1 MPLAGGEGWMRRM
14 RMVALVV
21 TLLVLFPGFA
31 AQAQGAEDTPDG
43 FDRYEAANFPVALV
57 YDPELWE
64 LVKNVPA
71 ERNRGRDLLRL
82 RSTDDALPAEL
93 SVESFDAVSRASECF
108 DLKLDE
114 LAPSGDAVE
123 PITERNGYPIE
134 GSRRGIKYA
143 AYSLESGERGADAI
157 YIECRALPGGSGV
170 VASTLVTGLTGF
182 DDALDAAL
190 DVLDTITII
199 ERSNPTTTAAPA
211 ETAAPT
217 SDAPADALFVSPNL
231 GYYVAAIDG
240 WALVLGSSENG
251 VDGVALMDP
260 SGLDIRLRASRA
272 SDGATPES
280 CVQAS
285 ADRYAAGN
293 GVELTAAPDGTIDRP
308 SIGGEEGTVYGTST
322 YIFQGVSRVLFT
334 WCGASPDGSV
344 LVNIRGSIEAGSA
357 GLMVAS
363 VDAAAAAVRF

>member
-1 MPLAGGEGWMRRM
+1 MRI
-14 RMVALVV
+14 VALVV
-21 TLLVLFPGFA
+21 ALVVLLPGFA
-31 AQAQGAEDTPDG
+31 AQAQGTGDVPEG
-43 FDRYEAANFPVALV
+43 FDHYEAANFPVALV

-93 SVESFDAVSRASECF
+93 SVESFDEVSRASECF

-114 LAPSGDAVE
+114 LAPSGEAVE
-123 PITERNGYPIE
+123 PITERNGDPIE
-134 GSRRGIKYA
+134 DSRRGIKYA
-143 AYSLESGERGADAI
+143 AYSLESGERDVDAI
-157 YIECRALPGGSGV
+157 YIECRALPGGRGV
-170 VASTLVTGLTGF
+170 VASTLVTGLSVF

-199 ERSNPTTTAAPA
+199 ERVAPTA
-211 ETAAPT
+211 TAAPT
-217 SDAPADALFVSPNL
+217 ETAIPTPDAPADALFVSPSL
-231 GYYVAAIDG
+231 GYYIAPIDG
-240 WALVLGSSENG
+240 WALVLGSSEDG
-251 VDGVALMDP
+251 VDGVALIDP
-260 SGLDIRLRASRA
+260 NGLDIRVRASQA
-272 SDGATPES
+272 IDGATPES

-293 GVELTAAPDGTIDRP
+293 GVELTVAPDGTIDRP
-308 SIGGEEGTVYGTST
+308 SIGGGDGTAYGT
-322 YIFQGVSRVLFT
+322 YAYVFQGVSRVLFT

-344 LVNIRGSIEAGSA
+344 LVSVRGDIEAGSV

-363 VDAAAAAVRF
+363 VDAVAAAVRF